1 LARILQLRGLNCNNE
16 GKIYN
21 AESNSLGQAR
31 RESLVFVQQSE
42 RQVQAYVAAHSA
54 RVFPGAQIVRQNE
67 MLPGG
72 NIIDL
77 HLRTGSGN
85 DIFVEIKTTPIQ
97 SKDLSQLVD
106 YYAAISNLD
115 PPPKS
120 FKMVLI
126 GSTIDPLLK
135 RQLRGLNAEFRSL
148 KDIGFPRRQK
158 HAHQLRPSPT
168 EARVIVA
175 LESRKTKLVTLAD
188 LANLLGCSRSYA
200 AILLHR
206 LERKKWVD
214 RISKGKYIFV
224 PAAAGYDQRFPSL
237 NPLLAGSTLIS
248 PYYYSYSTA
257 NAHFGLTT
265 QLPAT
270 VYLATTAKKPPFLWK
285 NTRFRFVTVA
295 KRKFFG
301 FAKVRV
307 QAAEVS
313 MAEIEKAI
321 VDSVDKPRH
330 SGGIEEVLR
339 VVYRAYRRVDK
350 SKLIDYALRM
360 ETYTVC
366 QRLGFML
373 DFLAHKG
380 LVEHLA
386 SNLRQKL
393 LSGVGMTPTYIG
405 PRRIGR
411 EYSRD
416 WCVFNTLS
424 EQQLLSEI
432 QLP

>member
-1 LARILQLRGLNCNNE
+1 MAF
-16 GKIYN
+16 
-21 AESNSLGQAR
+21 A
-31 RESLVFVQQSE
+31 RESE
-42 RQVQAYVAAHSA
+42 KQVQAYVATHSA
-54 RVFPGAQIVRQNE
+54 QVFPNTQLVRQNE

-85 DIFVEIKTTPIQ
+85 DIFVEVKGAPIR
-97 SKDLSQLVD
+97 SAYLSQLVN
-106 YYAAISNLD
+106 YYTAISNLD

-120 FKMVLI
+120 FKIVLI
-126 GSTIDPLLK
+126 GKAIDPSLK
-135 RQLRGLNAEFRSL
+135 RQLRGLNAEFLSL
-148 KDIGFPRRQK
+148 KDIGFPRRQRQSS
-158 HAHQLRPSPT
+158 QLEPSPA

-175 LESRKTKLVTLAD
+175 LESRRTKLMTLAD
-188 LANLLGCSRSYA
+188 LAKLLRCSRSYTA
-200 AILLHR
+200 LLLHR

-224 PAAAGYDQRFPSL
+224 PAAAGYEERFPSL
-237 NPLLAGSTLIS
+237 NPLLAGSALIS

-270 VYLATTAKKPPFLWK
+270 VYLATTAKKPPFVWK
-285 NTRFRFVTVA
+285 NTRFKFVTLA
-295 KRKFFG
+295 RRKFFG
-301 FAKVRV
+301 FTKVRV

-313 MAEIEKAI
+313 MAEMEKAI
-321 VDSVDKPRH
+321 VDSVDKPKH

-339 VVYRAYRRVDK
+339 VVYRAHRHVDM

-360 ETYTVC
+360 KTYAVC

-373 DFLAHKG
+373 DFLARKG

-386 SNLRQKL
+386 NNLREKL
-393 LSGVGMTPTYIG
+393 LSGVGTAPICIG
-405 PRRIGR
+405 ARGIGG

-416 WCVFNTLS
+416 WRIVKTLS
-424 EQQLLSEI
+424 DQQLFSEI
-432 QLP
+432 QFP

>member
-1 LARILQLRGLNCNNE
+1 ME
-16 GKIYN
+16 
-21 AESNSLGQAR
+21 
-31 RESLVFVQQSE
+31 ESLTFAGQSE
-42 RQVQAYVAAHSA
+42 KQVQAYIATHSA
-54 RVFPGAQIVRQNE
+54 QVFPNAQLVRQNE

-77 HLRTGSGN
+77 HLRTGKGN
-85 DIFVEIKTTPIQ
+85 DIFVEVKGAPIQ
-97 SKDLSQLVD
+97 SAYLSQLVN
-106 YYAAISNLD
+106 YYTAISNLD

-120 FKMVLI
+120 FKIVLI
-126 GSTIDPLLK
+126 GNAIDPSLK
-135 RQLRGLNAEFRSL
+135 RQLRGLNAEFLSL
-148 KDIGFPRRQK
+148 RNIGFPRRQK
-158 HAHQLRPSPT
+158 QSNQLELSPT

-175 LESRKTKLVTLAD
+175 LESRRTKLVTLAD
-188 LANLLGCSRSYA
+188 LAKLLGCSRSYA
-200 AILLHR
+200 ALLLHR

-224 PAAAGYDQRFPSL
+224 PAAAGYEERFPSL
-237 NPLLAGSTLIS
+237 NPLLAGSALIS

-270 VYLATTAKKPPFLWK
+270 VYLATTAKKPPFMWK
-285 NTRFRFVTVA
+285 NTRFRFVTLA

-321 VDSVDKPRH
+321 VDSVDKPRY

-339 VVYRAYRRVDK
+339 IVYRAHRRVDK

-360 ETYTVC
+360 KTYTVC

-386 SNLRQKL
+386 SNLREKL
-393 LSGVGMTPTYIG
+393 FSGVGTTPIYIG
-405 PRRIGR
+405 PRRIGG

-416 WCVFNTLS
+416 WRVFNTLS

>member
-1 LARILQLRGLNCNNE
+1 ME
-16 GKIYN
+16 
-21 AESNSLGQAR
+21 
-31 RESLVFVQQSE
+31 ESLTFAGQSE
-42 RQVQAYVAAHSA
+42 KQVQAYIATHSA
-54 RVFPGAQIVRQNE
+54 QVFPNAQLVRQNE

-77 HLRTGSGN
+77 HLRTGKGN
-85 DIFVEIKTTPIQ
+85 DIFVEVKGAPIQ
-97 SKDLSQLVD
+97 SAYLSQLVN
-106 YYAAISNLD
+106 YYTAISNLD

-120 FKMVLI
+120 FKIVLI
-126 GSTIDPLLK
+126 GNAIDPSLK
-135 RQLRGLNAEFRSL
+135 RQLRGLNAEFLSL
-148 KDIGFPRRQK
+148 RNIGFPRRQK
-158 HAHQLRPSPT
+158 QSNQLELSPT

-175 LESRKTKLVTLAD
+175 LESRRTKLVTLAD
-188 LANLLGCSRSYA
+188 LAKLLGCSRSYA
-200 AILLHR
+200 ALLLHR

-224 PAAAGYDQRFPSL
+224 PAAAGYEERFPSL
-237 NPLLAGSTLIS
+237 NPLLAGSALIS

-270 VYLATTAKKPPFLWK
+270 VYLATTAKKPPFIWK
-285 NTRFRFVTVA
+285 NTRFRFVTLA

-301 FAKVRV
+301 FAKVKV

-321 VDSVDKPRH
+321 VDSVDKPRY

-339 VVYRAYRRVDK
+339 IVYRAHRRVDK

-360 ETYTVC
+360 KIYTVC

-380 LVEHLA
+380 LVGHLA
-386 SNLRQKL
+386 SNLRGKL
-393 LSGVGMTPTYIG
+393 FSGVGTTPIYIG
-405 PRRIGR
+405 PRRIGG

-416 WCVFNTLS
+416 WRVFNTLS

>member
-1 LARILQLRGLNCNNE
+1 MTLAG
-16 GKIYN
+16 
-21 AESNSLGQAR
+21 
-31 RESLVFVQQSE
+31 QSE
-42 RQVQAYVAAHSA
+42 KQVQAYIATHSA
-54 RVFPGAQIVRQNE
+54 QVFPNAQLVRQNE

-72 NIIDL
+72 NIIDF
-77 HLRTGSGN
+77 HLRTDEGN
-85 DIFVEIKTTPIQ
+85 DIFVEVKGAPIQ
-97 SKDLSQLVD
+97 SAHVSQLVK
-106 YYAAISNLD
+106 YYTAISNLD

-120 FKMVLI
+120 FTIVLI
-126 GSTIDPLLK
+126 GNAIDPSLK
-135 RQLRGLNAEFRSL
+135 RQLRGLNAEFLSL

-158 HAHQLRPSPT
+158 QANQLELSPT

-175 LESRKTKLVTLAD
+175 LESRRTKLVTLAD
-188 LANLLGCSRSYA
+188 LAKLLGCSRYYA
-200 AILLHR
+200 ALLLHR

-224 PAAAGYDQRFPSL
+224 PAAAGYEERFPSL
-237 NPLLAGSTLIS
+237 NPLLAGSALVS

-270 VYLATTAKKPPFLWK
+270 VYLATTAKRPPFMWK
-285 NTRFRFVTVA
+285 NTRFRFVTLA

-339 VVYRAYRRVDK
+339 IVYRAHRRVDK

-360 ETYTVC
+360 KTHTVC

-380 LVEHLA
+380 LVEHLT

-393 LSGVGMTPTYIG
+393 LSGVGTNPTYIG
-405 PRRIGR
+405 PRRIGG

-416 WCVFNTLS
+416 WRVFNTLS